1 MSTPILSGG
10 GGECAAGRKGFGKA
24 YTVGGH
30 HPNDSPINGGASMVL
45 SSGPCTISPPMPP
58 NAAIIGHHPAQ
69 MAALHNSPTILHN
82 RATHAS
88 QGHLQS
94 VDGARG
100 QPAHPMGQHREGGAG
115 AQGEG
120 EDNSST
126 AGAGNQL
133 GCKNPNKLFGVSPS
147 DIDKYSRVV
156 FPVCFVCFNLMYWV
170 IYIHISAIKT
180 QDLES
185 GWGHRF
191 TKFLQR

>member
-10 GGECAAGRKGFGKA
+10 ECTAGRKGFGKA
-24 YTVGGH
+24 YGH

-45 SSGPCTISPPMPP
+45 SSGPCPISPPMPAT
-58 NAAIIGHHPAQ
+58 AAMIGHHSAQ
-69 MAALHNSPTILHN
+69 MAAVHNSPTILHN
-82 RATHAS
+82 RASHASS
-88 QGHLQS
+88 QGHLQAM
-94 VDGARG
+94 DGGRG
-100 QPAHPMGQHREGGAG
+100 NGPMGGPREGGGQA
-115 AQGEG
+115 EG
-120 EDNSST
+120 EDGSSS
-126 AGAGNQL
+126 AGGGNQL

-185 GWGHRF
+185 G
-191 TKFLQR
+191 